1 MTYWHQVH
9 RKSDLNKMLNAGS
22 IREKS
27 MKNQLFSLDS
37 TDQLGDKLEKLK
49 AFGQALK
56 GKELQLIEKERQL
69 QQKEVQLRLFRKN
82 ILISIKEQMLDGKS
96 YDESAKILE
105 KYRDILQYIAEDIK
119 EDLDEIMG

>member
-1 MTYWHQVH
+1 
-9 RKSDLNKMLNAGS
+9 
-22 IREKS
+22 